1 MALALSSTEMVVLRA
16 TDTKTISRSATSA
29 APMSNHPV
37 SLNHL
42 ISNKK
47 TKAPKLTVVKTAA
60 GLVLLAV
67 DAQLDLA
74 VDDPAVFAAEDV
86 EVHGR
91 RVAAQLSSTADRP
104 FGDGTAY
111 VVLWETSSVDEQ
123 TRYEV
128 SYFVWSR
135 IY

>member
-1 MALALSSTEMVVLRA
+1 M
-16 TDTKTISRSATSA
+16 
-29 APMSNHPV
+29 
-37 SLNHL
+37 
-42 ISNKK
+42 
-47 TKAPKLTVVKTAA
+47 PKLTTVKTAA

-74 VDDPAVFAAEDV
+74 VDDPAVLAAEEV

-91 RVAAQLSSTADRP
+91 RVAAQFSSTADRP

-123 TRYEV
+123 ACYEV
-128 SYFVWSR
+128 SDFVWSR
-135 IY
+135 IYRWRDVVGGQVLLR

>member
-47 TKAPKLTVVKTAA
+47 NKSAKTYSCQNSGWTCSA
-60 GLVLLAV
+60 
-67 DAQLDLA
+67 
-74 VDDPAVFAAEDV
+74 
-86 EVHGR
+86 R
-91 RVAAQLSSTADRP
+91 SRCST
-104 FGDGTAY
+104 
-111 VVLWETSSVDEQ
+111 
-123 TRYEV
+123 
-128 SYFVWSR
+128 
-135 IY
+135 